1 MMEENKEETKM
12 RMQISGEEK
21 ILILNDEGQMVLEI
35 ARDDTEYFVSI
46 GTTFQ
51 KSVVIQPT
59 RIEDLEDFNPKIAH

>member
-1 MMEENKEETKM
+1 MEENKEETKM